1 MITKHQ
7 QRQARVS
14 AQIVGVLAVNARI
27 HIAILLVLFSCS
39 SVARGQQARTSLP
52 ARVADQVIV
61 AFQPGTP
68 ANAIAEAHRQAG
80 AGPLRRLDAIGAEV
94 AQIRSGSVNSAVAA
108 YSRNPNVRYAEP
120 NYLRAMILPNE
131 GQDPNPPLGLG
142 IDYFAE
148 QYYLHNTGQDFYYD
162 EFTGAPGALTASVD
176 ADIDAT
182 EAWDLHTGS
191 SATTVAVLDSG
202 VECTHADLINKCVEK
217 INLGPSD
224 SPDDL
229 IGHGTLVAS
238 VIGANS
244 DNGIG
249 IAGVSWGTSI
259 ASIKVCYE
267 YFDIFFGLLGLCD
280 AAASAAGMIHAADM
294 GYQVINMSYAGPE
307 ASQAEA
313 DAAAYAWSRGTLL
326 VAAAANSYRRT
337 EMYPAAFPEVIGV
350 AATDWFDNLAG
361 FSNFG
366 PWVSLA
372 APGARMF
379 LAFPHAACGLPET
392 DPEGCYGWADGTSFS
407 SPIVAGSAAVLWSYI
422 GSGATNAQVRNA
434 LEANADA
441 VGTHGQ
447 NMLAWTQSGRLNL
460 RAALEN
466 IGGGTPPPPAEPG
479 LHVGDLDASRTS
491 SGPTWIAHVVVTVHD
506 QNHAPASGK
515 VVAGQW
521 GDGSNGQCET
531 TGGTC
536 TISSAPLAKRVS
548 SIAFAVTD
556 IPGEVYLAGDN
567 HDPDG
572 DSDGMSIVVPK

>member
-1 MITKHQ
+1 MN
-7 QRQARVS
+7 S
-14 AQIVGVLAVNARI
+14 RI
-27 HIAILLVLFSCS
+27 HIAILLILLSCF
-39 SVARGQQARTSLP
+39 SVARGQQAPASLP
-52 ARVADQVIV
+52 AWVSDQVIV

-68 ANAIAEAHRQAG
+68 ASAIADAHRQAG
-80 AGPLRRLDAIGAEV
+80 ADRLRRLDVIGAEV
-94 AQIRSGSVNSAVAA
+94 ARIRSGSVTSAVAA

-120 NYLRAMILPNE
+120 NYLRVMILPNE
-131 GQDPNPPLGLG
+131 GQDPNPPAGLG

-162 EFTGAPGALTASVD
+162 EFTGVPGALTASVD
-176 ADIDAT
+176 ADVDAT
-182 EAWDLHTGS
+182 EAWDLHTGT

-244 DNGIG
+244 NNGIG

-267 YFDIFFGLLGLCD
+267 YFDIFFGLVGLCD

-294 GYQVINMSYAGPE
+294 GYQVINMSYAGPQG
-307 ASQAEA
+307 SQAEA
-313 DAAAYAWSRGTLL
+313 DAAAYAWSQGVVL

-337 EMYPAAFPEVIGV
+337 AMYPAAFPEVIGV

-372 APGARMF
+372 APGAKMF
-379 LAFPHAACGLPET
+379 VAFPHAACGLPET

-407 SPIVAGSAAVLWSYI
+407 SPIVAGSAALLWSYL

-434 LEANADA
+434 LQANADS

-447 NMLAWTQSGRLNL
+447 NMLAWVQSGRLNL

-466 IGGGTPPPPAEPG
+466 AGGGTPPPLGEAG

-491 SGPTWIAHVVVTVHD
+491 NGPNWIAHVVVTVHD
-506 QNHAPASGK
+506 ENHAPSSGK

-521 GDGSNGQCET
+521 GDGSDDQCTTVEGQCT
-531 TGGTC
+531 V
-536 TISSAPLAKRVS
+536 SSPSLAKRVS
-548 SIAFAVTD
+548 SISFAVTD
-556 IPGEVYLAGDN
+556 IPGELYLAGAN
-567 HDPDG
+567 HDSDD
-572 DSDGMSIVVPK
+572 DSDGTVIVVPK